1 MKTSGRAIPF
11 GRDGAARFLPWSVAL
26 MVYLAALALAG
37 VMTLERAMAGWDRS
51 LAGTLTVELP
61 PSTGAGRDDALLTTL
76 RAASGVQSATLLD
89 RAAVAKLVEPFLGNS
104 LSPDDLSL
112 PRLID
117 LRVDPSGDTDLASL
131 RAAIVTAA
139 PGSTLDDHRLW
150 LDRLQEFGRSV
161 ELTAL
166 AILALIGGVAVL
178 TVIFVTRAGLSI
190 HHEQI
195 ELLHLMGA
203 ADGYIA
209 RAFEREALRL
219 AFLGGLAG
227 LALAGAT
234 LIVLGHAAET
244 ATFLGDQ
251 VALIPALHLKGWN
264 WAALAAL
271 APAAGLV
278 AALTARLT
286 VLTTL
291 LRLP

>member
-1 MKTSGRAIPF
+1 VKTSGRAIPF

-37 VMTLERAMAGWDRS
+37 VMTLERALAGWDRS

-61 PSTGAGRDDALLTTL
+61 AAQPNSDAALLAAL
-76 RAASGVQSATLLD
+76 RAVPGVQSATLLD

-117 LRVDPSGDTDLASL
+117 LRVDPNGADDLSNL
-131 RAAIVTAA
+131 RAAIAAAA

-150 LDRLQEFGRSV
+150 LGRLQEFGRSV

-166 AILALIGGVAVL
+166 AILALIGAVAVL

-203 ADGYIA
+203 KDGYIA

-227 LALAGAT
+227 LALAGVT
-234 LIVLGHAAET
+234 LVALGHAAEA

-251 VALIPALHLKGWN
+251 LALIPALHLKGWN

>member
-37 VMTLERAMAGWDRS
+37 VMTLERALAGWDRS
-51 LAGTLTVELP
+51 VAGTLTVELP
-61 PSTGAGRDDALLTTL
+61 PANNGGDDALLASL
-76 RAASGVQSATLLD
+76 RAVPGVKSATLLE

-117 LRVDPSGDTDLASL
+117 LRVDPSGATDLASL
-131 RAAIVTAA
+131 RAAIATAA

-203 ADGYIA
+203 KDGYIA
-209 RAFEREALRL
+209 HAFEREALRL

-234 LIVLGHAAET
+234 LIVLGHAAE
-244 ATFLGDQ
+244 AAAFLGDQ